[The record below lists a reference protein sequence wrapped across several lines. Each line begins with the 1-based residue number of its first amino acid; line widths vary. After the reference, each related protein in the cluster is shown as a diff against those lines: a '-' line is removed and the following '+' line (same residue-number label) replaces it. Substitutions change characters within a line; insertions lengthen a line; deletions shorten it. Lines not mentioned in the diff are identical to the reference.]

1 MNLTKWFNGKY
12 LWQNL
17 KKSKGILAVLI
28 LIIPVITT
36 LIIISENASPYDF
49 YIEEYTLSSVNL
61 VGMYIVPFIIS
72 VLLTGYIYKRSSV
85 DFINSMPMNRKTI
98 YFTNFVGGVLVIL
111 AIQLLTLVTSLVCT
125 KIFTEVFI
133 PIQMIIDIF
142 TLMLTSYIFVFSV
155 SMLAQTISGNVI
167 TQIVVVAL
175 ILFLIPF
182 SHFILVNQ
190 AGYDGVTWEINANG
204 IKTEI
209 EEIKFLNYTEP
220 FKLVSAAF
228 GRTTFY
234 DEISISRMIVL
245 SVVYLIIGMQLF
257 EKRKM
262 ENVGTSFINL
272 KSHYFVK
279 GLTLVPMV
287 FTICFVKVNSV
298 WLGIAITLM
307 AIYYVLYDFVVS
319 KKVKLKY
326 TVIGFILTVVILF
339 GVFKTGRYIFK
350 SPEEQ
355 AISVNDI
362 SGVGISNT
370 FLTSKNDVQ
379 NGTLDI
385 LIQDKALIEKI
396 FQSTKGRYRFTEMAE
411 TSEDKIVENDTKPSE
426 YVIIKIK
433 LNNGEKICG
442 YVYVLSEVYEEAVEY
457 LNRIPGYEDSLKYKE
472 ITAAADSK
480 ILDKKDIQKVKETLE
495 KRNYNLKNG
504 LYNIDSRSIRSSFI

>member
-182 SHFILVNQ
+182 SH
-190 AGYDGVTWEINANG
+190 
-204 IKTEI
+204 
-209 EEIKFLNYTEP
+209 
-220 FKLVSAAF
+220 
-228 GRTTFY
+228 
-234 DEISISRMIVL
+234 
-245 SVVYLIIGMQLF
+245 
-257 EKRKM
+257 
-262 ENVGTSFINL
+262 
-272 KSHYFVK
+272 
-279 GLTLVPMV
+279 
-287 FTICFVKVNSV
+287 
-298 WLGIAITLM
+298 
-307 AIYYVLYDFVVS
+307 
-319 KKVKLKY
+319 
-326 TVIGFILTVVILF
+326 
-339 GVFKTGRYIFK
+339 
-350 SPEEQ
+350 
-355 AISVNDI
+355 
-362 SGVGISNT
+362 
-370 FLTSKNDVQ
+370 
-379 NGTLDI
+379 
-385 LIQDKALIEKI
+385 
-396 FQSTKGRYRFTEMAE
+396 
-411 TSEDKIVENDTKPSE
+411 
-426 YVIIKIK
+426 
-433 LNNGEKICG
+433 
-442 YVYVLSEVYEEAVEY
+442 
-457 LNRIPGYEDSLKYKE
+457 
-472 ITAAADSK
+472 
-480 ILDKKDIQKVKETLE
+480 
-495 KRNYNLKNG
+495 
-504 LYNIDSRSIRSSFI
+504 